1 MAVNDRD
8 QKIRQLKEKLEMC
21 KEFIKNEPKEAQK
34 ELAEC
39 QQDYQEACRELDK
52 VKKEYLEDLKQ
63 AEIEHYSDEQMQ
75 NMERLFQEEIAT
87 AEEYKNKM
95 FDYLEKAQEHMKKL
109 PELLEQAKAEQKS
122 IEEELAIYDTGIS
135 GPPAVIGGAIIW
147 IIVFFLLFKA
157 CGG

>member
-1 MAVNDRD
+1 MATNDRN

-52 VKKEYLEDLKQ
+52 VKKEYQEALKQ
-63 AEIEHYSDEQMQ
+63 AEIEHYSDKQMQ
-75 NMERLFQEEIAT
+75 TMERTMQEAIT
-87 AEEYKNKM
+87 SAEEYKNQM
-95 FDYLEKAQEHMKKL
+95 SDYLEKAQKHIEELPGLLKL
-109 PELLEQAKAEQKS
+109 AKEEQKS
-122 IEEELAIYDTGIS
+122 IEEQLAISDRGIT

-147 IIVFFLLFKA
+147 IIIIFILFKA